1 MSTRF
6 IRSAVLLVSTV
17 LYGGFAVDL
26 AYAGGDV
33 HWGYDGETG
42 PEHWAGLSPDFR
54 LCRYGMNQSPIDIRE
69 TVSVDL
75 GPLDFDYSTRATS
88 VVNNGHTLQVNI
100 EPGSFMR
107 VEGDRFEL
115 DQIHF
120 HSPSEHRVHGEGF
133 PFEAHLVHRNGAGEL
148 AVVGV
153 LFRLG
158 EEHRDL
164 TKLGALAPS
173 KVGESS
179 AVDFDLGIL
188 MTLHE
193 SQEAY
198 FRYSGSLTTP
208 PCSEGVRWFILK
220 KISHISQ
227 RQVDRFVEII
237 GEDAR
242 GPQPQRARI
251 VLEH

>member
-1 MSTRF
+1 
-6 IRSAVLLVSTV
+6 
-17 LYGGFAVDL
+17 
-26 AYAGGDV
+26 V

-42 PEHWAGLSPDFR
+42 PDHWASLSPDFR
-54 LCRYGMNQSPIDIRE
+54 LCRYGMNQSPIDIGK
-69 TVSVDL
+69 TFDVDL
-75 GPLDFDYSTRATS
+75 GPLSFDYSTRATS
-88 VVNNGHTLQVNI
+88 VVNNGHTFQVDI

-107 VEGDRFEL
+107 VEGDQFEL

-120 HSPSEHRVHGEGF
+120 HSPSEHRVQGESF
-133 PFEAHLVHRNGAGEL
+133 PLEAHLVHQNGVGEL

-164 TKLGALAPS
+164 TKLGALASP

-179 AVDFDLGIL
+179 PVDFDLGIL
-188 MTLHE
+188 MALHE
-193 SQEAY
+193 SHEAY

-220 KISHISQ
+220 KISHILATTG
-227 RQVDRFVEII
+227 RQVCENHW
-237 GEDAR
+237 R
-242 GPQPQRARI
+242 GRTRPQPQRARI